1 MSNSPDV
8 FALPEKLRVLVT
20 AGASGIGRATAD
32 LLIARG
38 AQVNI
43 CDVSDEFLADYR
55 AAHPDAGVT
64 NADVA
69 SEADVARLF
78 DDVKS
83 SLGGL
88 DALINS
94 AGIAGP
100 TGGIEEIR
108 PEDWRRTIDVCLTG
122 QFLCAHFAVPLLKA
136 AGGARSSICPRPPGG
151 SVTRSEHPTRPPS
164 LALSD

>member
-1 MSNSPDV
+1 MNDAADI

-20 AGASGIGRATAD
+20 AGASGIGRAAAD

-38 AQVNI
+38 ARVHI

-55 AAHPDAGVT
+55 AAHPDARVT

-69 SEADVARLF
+69 SEADVTRLF
-78 DDVKS
+78 DDIKA

-88 DALINS
+88 DALINN

-108 PEDWRRTIDVCLTG
+108 PEDW
-122 QFLCAHFAVPLLKA
+122 
-136 AGGARSSICPRPPGG
+136 
-151 SVTRSEHPTRPPS
+151 
-164 LALSD
+164 